1 MSFAHLHVHTE
12 YSILDGLSNIKA
24 LVKRAKELE
33 MPALAITDHGTMYGA
48 VDFYHS
54 AKEVDIKPII
64 GVEGYLAARGM
75 KDRDPQQDKR
85 SSHLL
90 LLAETQTGYK
100 NLLKIALAHAQQE
113 LEKNSTLSSSLK
125 KLLKLPIE
133 PHTIDCF
140 DISQTKVK
148 FYVPIFLY

>member
-33 MPALAITDHGTMYGA
+33 MPALAITDHGTMYGV
-48 VDFYHS
+48 VDFFHA

-75 KDRDPQQDKR
+75 EDRDPQQDKR

-100 NLLKIALAHAQQE
+100 NLLKIATASQLKGFYYRPRIDHDFLASHSEGLIATSAWLRVE
-113 LEKNSTLSSSLK
+113 G
-125 KLLKLPIE
+125 
-133 PHTIDCF
+133 
-140 DISQTKVK
+140 
-148 FYVPIFLY
+148 